1 MREVI
6 LWTDGMN
13 VLYWIR
19 KQSWL
24 FKCFVV
30 NRVRITQTQTE
41 LSQWRY
47 ALTKCI
53 PENRIIFGSVVQ
65 SFLELLK
72 MNDKSVRHQQT
83 KKKRVLVRNPEM
95 IAIMLWWR
103 LKSLKKLAIEDWHQ
117 KDQVVFAKFNLCI
130 LLSPTYE
137 RTFWFYEKANLEL
150 IRRPIN
156 EFDWIRALS
165 NVSIDKKV
173 CYFTETLLNIIHNF
187 IPPEIIVWEN
197 RDLPWMNNKIKKLI
211 NEKNLAYKS
220 KNLAYKSYCRFN
232 RDVFLFEKFRFLQN

>member
-6 LWTDGMN
+6 LWIVGMN

-30 NRVRITQTQTE
+30 NRVRKTQTQTE

-47 ALTKCI
+47 ALTKCN

-65 SFLELLK
+65 SFLELPK
-72 MNDKSVRHQQT
+72 MNDLTDKSVRHQQT
-83 KKKRVLVRNPEM
+83 KKKGVLVRNRQM

-103 LKSLKKLAIEDWHQ
+103 LKSLKKLAVEDWHQ

-130 LLSPTYE
+130 LYSPTYE
-137 RTFWFYEKANLEL
+137 RTVWFYEKANLEF

-165 NVSIDKKV
+165 KVSIDKKV

-187 IPPEIIVWEN
+187 IPHERIVWEN
-197 RDLPWMNNKIKKLI
+197 RDPPWMNNKIKQLI

-220 KNLAYKSYCRFN
+220 YCHFN
-232 RDVFLFEKFRFLQN
+232 RDVFLLEKFKFLQN